1 MLRQT
6 VEKSQAN
13 TFLPF
18 FLASF
23 NQIFIFSCLC
33 NISLD
38 LLIIVESS
46 MIKGLIDSKLVRPN
60 S

>member
-23 NQIFIFSCLC
+23 NQISIFGCLC

-46 MIKGLIDSKLVRPN
+46 MIKGLIDGE
-60 S
+60 